1 MQKQP
6 VTTEEFFNIIK
17 NILREK
23 NKLPDIL
30 DCGLATLKPIPI
42 RTYEF
47 DMRSDL
53 SCGGNE
59 GICLALWIEYCANGE
74 KCENEIGIFRTLYR
88 DDNAMHVMAALLA
101 DFIIEGYAYVS
112 ANLDD
117 FTWEGVDIY
126 PFSEKGER
134 LKWGYSC
141 GSLKAALRRKD
152 ELLRKN
158 YPKVVL
164 RDNATRTARIFSR

>member
-6 VTTEEFFNIIK
+6 MATEEFFNIIK

-53 SCGGNE
+53 SYGGNE
-59 GICLALWIEYCANGE
+59 GDL
-74 KCENEIGIFRTLYR
+74 FS
-88 DDNAMHVMAALLA
+88 
-101 DFIIEGYAYVS
+101 F
-112 ANLDD
+112 
-117 FTWEGVDIY
+117 VD
-126 PFSEKGER
+126 
-134 LKWGYSC
+134 
-141 GSLKAALRRKD
+141 
-152 ELLRKN
+152 
-158 YPKVVL
+158 
-164 RDNATRTARIFSR
+164 RILC